1 MKIKHKLIKEF
12 QYLGDDK
19 KIIVLKVGT
28 ILEEYIYK
36 LKTELIPIDKDIV
49 DGNPDFFEKVEW
61 KAELLSY
68 LKVNKIPQPAVLSK
82 KLYPFMEEFILSYE
96 QPLVNN
102 TTNIVVDEI
111 KVKELEEKES
121 ELERREKRIRTNE
134 DDSEERIKRIQK
146 REDSYKDDVKSL
158 DKKEQ
163 SLIDKLKEVT
173 DKELDANNKLQ
184 DLNER
189 ERNLENEIL
198 ESSKNLDGKY
208 TELQDKINN
217 DIKIVTDK
225 EKDLEKKQKEI
236 KLKQDILNQR
246 ESDIDDK
253 IRDLGLRIDE
263 HKSWEEDALLWEEEL
278 LKLNGEIKDWEGL
291 HWKFQRNRIPPSAIQ

>member
-1 MKIKHKLIKEF
+1 MKLKHKLIKEF

-36 LKTELIPIDKDIV
+36 LKSELIPIDKDSV
-49 DGNPDFFEKVEW
+49 NSNPDFFEIVEW

-68 LKVNKIPQPAVLSK
+68 LKTNKIPQPAILSK
-82 KLYPFMEEFILSYE
+82 KLYPFMEEFILLNN
-96 QPLVNN
+96 QP
-102 TTNIVVDEI
+102 TDNIIVDGGKI
-111 KVKELEEKES
+111 KELEYKES
-121 ELERREKRIRTNE
+121 DLDRREKRIVTNE
-134 DDSEERIKRIQK
+134 DDIDERIKRIQK
-146 REDSYKDDVKSL
+146 REDTYKDDIKLL

-173 DKELDANNKLQ
+173 DKELEADTKLQ

-208 TELQDKINN
+208 TELQDKINS
-217 DIKIVTDK
+217 DIKIVTEK
-225 EKDLEKKQKEI
+225 ERELEKKQKELK
-236 KLKQDILNQR
+236 KLKDTLEQK

-253 IRDLGLRIDE
+253 IRDLEIRIDE

-278 LKLNGEIKDWEGL
+278 LKLNGEIKEWEGL